1 MRRKASIIA
10 VAVGVAGAALL
21 RWRRLRA
28 ARLGRR
34 AAITTT
40 TTTAAAAAGDLA
52 AIWFA
57 AESRA
62 KGIDRGGAHRALELV
77 EAERLA
83 RTTEQLASK
92 VSLLDGQYR

>member
-40 TTTAAAAAGDLA
+40 TTTTAAAGELA

>member
-1 MRRKASIIA
+1 
-10 VAVGVAGAALL
+10 
-21 RWRRLRA
+21 
-28 ARLGRR
+28 
-34 AAITTT
+34 
-40 TTTAAAAAGDLA
+40 LA